1 MKDLFLLNNNITYLN
16 HGSYGACPTQVFEN
30 YQNWQRKLEEQP
42 VQFMTKIIW
51 ENLKTSRDTL
61 GKFLG
66 CSGEDLVL
74 FPNPTTAVNNII
86 ENLNLSQNDEVL
98 MTQHEYGALVR
109 AWLRS
114 SKKNNFLIIQ
124 QHIDLPLHSKNMFVN
139 QFLSGVTK
147 NTKVIFISQITSQ
160 TGLIFPVKEVC
171 DYARQKG
178 IITIIDGAHV
188 PGHIDLNVS
197 DLSCDYYTGACHK
210 WMCAPKGSSFL
221 FVKKSLQ
228 ADLRPQIMSWGEEGE
243 DPGPSQFL
251 MDFQWQGTKDMSAF
265 LSIPSAINFLEDD
278 DWKEKRKV
286 SKNLILEVSNNLIDI
301 FDTESLFLN
310 KDWIGQM
317 VSHPLP
323 PNMTPD
329 LKEKLWEEYMIEVPI
344 FEWNN
349 QKFIRVSAHFYN
361 RASDMEILISAL
373 KSIYLK

>member
-1 MKDLFLLNNNITYLN
+1 MKDLFLLDDNITYLN
-16 HGSYGACPTQVFEN
+16 HGSYGACPIPVFEK
-30 YQNWQRKLEEQP
+30 YQNWQRRLEEQP
-42 VQFMTKIIW
+42 VKFMTKIIW
-51 ENLKTSRDTL
+51 ENLKISRDTL

-66 CSGEDLVL
+66 CSGEDLIL

-139 QFLSGVTK
+139 QFLSGVTE

-178 IITIIDGAHV
+178 IITIIDGAHA

-228 ADLRPQIMSWGEEGE
+228 ANLKPQIMSWGEEGE

-251 MDFQWQGTKDMSAF
+251 MDFQWQGTRDMSAF
-265 LSIPSAINFLEDD
+265 LSIPSAINFLEDN
-278 DWKEKRKV
+278 DWREKRKV
-286 SKNLILEVSNNLIDI
+286 SKNLILEVSNNFRDI
-301 FDTESLFLN
+301 FDTESLFLK

-323 PNMTPD
+323 PNMTAE

>member
-51 ENLKTSRDTL
+51 ESLKTSRDTL

-66 CSGEDLVL
+66 CSGEDLIL

-124 QHIDLPLHSKNMFVN
+124 QHIDLPLHSKNMFIN

-178 IITIIDGAHV
+178 IITIIDGAHA

-265 LSIPSAINFLEDD
+265 LSIPSAINFLEDN
-278 DWKEKRKV
+278 DWREKRKV
-286 SKNLILEVSNNLIDI
+286 SKNLILEVSNNFRDI
-301 FDTESLFLN
+301 FDTESLFLK

-323 PNMTPD
+323 PNMTIE

>member
-1 MKDLFLLNNNITYLN
+1 MKDLFLLDDNITYLN
-16 HGSYGACPTQVFEN
+16 HGSYGACPTPVFEK

-124 QHIDLPLHSKNMFVN
+124 QHIDFPLYSKNMFVN

-228 ADLRPQIMSWGEEGE
+228 ANLRPQIMSWGEEGE

-265 LSIPSAINFLEDD
+265 LSIPSAINFLEDN
-278 DWKEKRKV
+278 DWREKRKV
-286 SKNLILEVSNNLIDI
+286 SKNLILEVSKSFRDI
-301 FDTESLFLN
+301 FGTESLFLN

-323 PNMTPD
+323 PNMTLD
-329 LKEKLWEEYMIEVPI
+329 LKEKLWKEYMIEVPI